1 MTIRH
6 ASGALR
12 THRRIWGFSQR
23 ELGALLGYTSRIEV
37 GRIEQGKR
45 APSIETALACA
56 ALFGVSIKELF
67 PQLFDHAEQRFCAR
81 VSDFDLGLTHH
92 TTTKSERKR
101 ELLAQFCTIGFGGG
115 NGNGI

>member
-23 ELGALLGYTSRIEV
+23 ELGALLGYSGRTEVARIEK
-37 GRIEQGKR
+37 GKR
-45 APSIETALACA
+45 APSIEIALTCA

-67 PQLFDHAEQRFCAR
+67 PQLSDQAERRFCSRATN
-81 VSDFDLGLTHH
+81 FGLGSTHH
-92 TTTKSERKR
+92 TTPKSTRKR
-101 ELLAQFCTIGFGGG
+101 ELISQCCALGRG